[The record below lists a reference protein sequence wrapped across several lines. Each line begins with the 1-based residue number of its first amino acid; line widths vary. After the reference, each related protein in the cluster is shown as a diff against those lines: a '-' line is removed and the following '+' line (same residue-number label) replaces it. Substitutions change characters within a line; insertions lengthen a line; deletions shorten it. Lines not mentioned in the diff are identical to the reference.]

1 MAGWI
6 WMWCTV
12 LNGFTINFCL
22 VPAECTGDLAFG
34 VCVEKQRVLQVK
46 LHSVA
51 LAGGTELPG
60 ALRDEGAVC

>member
-1 MAGWI
+1 M
-6 WMWCTV
+6 
-12 LNGFTINFCL
+12 
-22 VPAECTGDLAFG
+22 
-34 VCVEKQRVLQVK
+34 EKQPVLQVK